1 MNGGSG
7 RFFIWG
13 QLTFK
18 EEDDSMSYSQPNRS
32 AATLTTTRVEP
43 APISGICV
51 TCLDGCEGPCE
62 IGRSALKGREMIY
75 PQPFGKITAGANKDY
90 PVDFSHF
97 NIQGTCVGAVG
108 VAADPDVATFPAV
121 DCTTAVGAD
130 GSIPLDFPVFTGAV
144 GSTDIA
150 RINWEDVAVGAAIS
164 GILVVAGENICG
176 MDPQAEIKNGRVVKS
191 PEMERRV
198 SAFKRWYNGKG
209 GIIVQANVEDTKLG
223 VPEYVIE
230 KLGIEIFELK
240 WGQGA
245 KDIGGEVKLPTIER
259 ALQLKERGYIVLPD
273 PTRPAVQKAFQSG
286 GITEFERHSR
296 LGMVDEDGFY
306 KEVERLRKIGA
317 KYVTLKTGAYRP
329 ADLARAIKYSSE
341 AKIDLLTIDGAGG
354 GTGMSP
360 WRMMNEWGIP
370 TVYLECMT
378 YQMCEKLRAKGA
390 YVPPI
395 TIAGGLSLED
405 HLFKAIALGAPYV
418 KAICLGR
425 AILTAAMV
433 GKTHGKLMAE
443 KMAQQG
449 RRLEEGYLSLFA
461 VGAQLKE
468 RFGDDFEKLPP
479 GAIGMYSY
487 IDRLRQGLQ
496 QLMAG
501 ARKFAL
507 QYIDRNDLVAL
518 TREAAD
524 ISGIPYVMDSDREEI
539 EKILG

>member
-1 MNGGSG
+1 
-7 RFFIWG
+7 
-13 QLTFK
+13 
-18 EEDDSMSYSQPNRS
+18 MSYSKPNRS

-43 APISGICV
+43 APMSGICV

-75 PQPFGKITAGANKDY
+75 PQPFGKITAGADKDY

-108 VAADPDVATFPAV
+108 IAADPDVAVFPAV

-130 GSIPLDFPVFTGAV
+130 GGIRLDFPVFTGAV

-176 MDPQAEIKNGRVVKS
+176 MDPQAEIKSGRVVRS

-198 SAFKRWYNGKG
+198 AAFKRWHNGTG

-230 KLGIEIFELK
+230 KLGVEIFELK

-245 KDIGGEVKLPTIER
+245 KDIGGEVKLPSIER

-273 PTRPAVQKAFQSG
+273 PSRPAIQKAFQAG
-286 GITEFERHSR
+286 GISAFERHSR
-296 LGMVDEDGFY
+296 LGMVDQESFH
-306 KEVERLRKIGA
+306 KEVTRLRKIGA

-329 ADLARAIKYSSE
+329 ADLARAIKYASDSR
-341 AKIDLLTIDGAGG
+341 IDLLTIDGAGG

-370 TVYLECMT
+370 TVYLECLT
-378 YQMCEKLRAKGA
+378 HQICEKLRARGA
-390 YVPPI
+390 YIPPI
-395 TIAGGLSLED
+395 AIAGGLSLED

-433 GKTHGKLMAE
+433 GKTHGRMMAGKMAE
-443 KMAQQG
+443 RG
-449 RRLEEGYLSLFA
+449 RSLEEGYLALFA
-461 VGAQLKE
+461 VAAQLKE
-468 RFGDDFEKLPP
+468 RFGDDFERIPA

-487 IDRLRQGLQ
+487 LDRLRQGLQ
-496 QLMAG
+496 QFMAG

-507 QYIDRNDLVAL
+507 KHIDRNDIVAL
-518 TREAAD
+518 TRDAAE
-524 ISGIPYVMDSDREEI
+524 ISGIPYVMDSDAVEI

>member
-1 MNGGSG
+1 
-7 RFFIWG
+7 
-13 QLTFK
+13 
-18 EEDDSMSYSQPNRS
+18 MSFSKPNRS
-32 AATLTTTRVEP
+32 AATLTTTRVEA
-43 APISGICV
+43 APSSGICV

-108 VAADPDVATFPAV
+108 VAADPDLATFPAV
-121 DCTTAVGAD
+121 DCATALGAD
-130 GSIPLDFPVFTGAV
+130 GSIHLDFPVFTGAV
-144 GSTDIA
+144 GSTEIA

-176 MDPQAEIKNGRVVKS
+176 LDPQAEIKNGRVVKS

-209 GIIVQANVEDTKLG
+209 GIIVQANVEDSKLG

-230 KLGIEIFELK
+230 KLGVEIFELK

-245 KDIGGEVKLPTIER
+245 KDIGGEVKLPTLER

-273 PTRPAVQKAFQSG
+273 PTRPAVQKAFQAG
-286 GITEFERHSR
+286 GIREFERHSR

-329 ADLARAIKYSSE
+329 ADLARAIKYSSQ

-378 YQMCEKLRAKGA
+378 YAMCEKLRAKGA
-390 YVPPI
+390 YIPPI
-395 TIAGGLSLED
+395 AIAGGLSLED
-405 HLFKAIALGAPYV
+405 HLFKAIALGAPHV

-443 KMAQQG
+443 KMAQKG
-449 RRLEEGYLSLFA
+449 RSLEDGYLSLFA
-461 VGAQLKE
+461 VGGLLKE
-468 RFGDDFEKLPP
+468 RFGNDFVKLPA

-507 QYIDRNDLVAL
+507 KYIDRNDLVAL

-524 ISGIPYVMDSDREEI
+524 ISGIPYVMDSDAEEI

>member
-1 MNGGSG
+1 
-7 RFFIWG
+7 
-13 QLTFK
+13 
-18 EEDDSMSYSQPNRS
+18 MSFSKPNRS
-32 AATLTTTRVEP
+32 AATLTTTRVEA
-43 APISGICV
+43 APSSGICV

-108 VAADPDVATFPAV
+108 VAADPDLATFPAV
-121 DCTTAVGAD
+121 DCATALGAD
-130 GSIPLDFPVFTGAV
+130 GSIHLDFPVFTGAV
-144 GSTDIA
+144 GSTEIA

-209 GIIVQANVEDTKLG
+209 GIIVQANVEDSKLG

-230 KLGIEIFELK
+230 KLGVEIFELK

-245 KDIGGEVKLPTIER
+245 KDIGGEVKLPTLER

-273 PTRPAVQKAFQSG
+273 PTRPAVQKAFQAG
-286 GITEFERHSR
+286 GIREFERHSR

-329 ADLARAIKYSSE
+329 ADLARAIKYSSQ

-378 YQMCEKLRAKGA
+378 YAMCEKLRAKGA
-390 YVPPI
+390 YIPPI
-395 TIAGGLSLED
+395 AIAGGLSLED
-405 HLFKAIALGAPYV
+405 HLFKAIALGAPHV

-443 KMAQQG
+443 KMAQKG
-449 RRLEEGYLSLFA
+449 RSLEDGYLSLFA
-461 VGAQLKE
+461 VGGLLKE
-468 RFGDDFEKLPP
+468 RFGNDFVKLPA

-507 QYIDRNDLVAL
+507 KYIDRNDLVAL

-524 ISGIPYVMDSDREEI
+524 ISGIPYVMDSDAEEI